1 MAYSHGASSQNSGWK
16 TGSMRSVASRLQR
29 IEACLPRRPVRR
41 PLSDADTQYW
51 DAFESL
57 LRKMD
62 PDHANLLQSELR
74 LWAGARHRGIRFEI
88 SSLLFAAFKIVKRHL
103 EKGTPLVMPA
113 ELAMIY
119 ISNPD
124 LDSWYECEDCG
135 YELPVRRA
143 RQQEQTIYFARCPL
157 CDGQVS
163 WCGFLV
169 KQSRKKL
176 EGTNEG
182 DDMLAGEI
190 K

>member
-1 MAYSHGASSQNSGWK
+1 
-16 TGSMRSVASRLQR
+16 MRSIASRLTR

-41 PLSDADTQYW
+41 PLSDADVQCW

-62 PDHANLLQSELR
+62 PDHANMLKRELW

-113 ELAMIY
+113 EVAAIY
-119 ISNPD
+119 VANPE
-124 LDSWYECEDCG
+124 LDSSYECEDCG

-143 RQQEQTIYFARCPL
+143 RQSEQEQTIYFTRCPL

-163 WCGFLV
+163 WCGLLV

-176 EGTNEG
+176 EATNEG
-182 DDMLAGEI
+182 DGMLAGEI